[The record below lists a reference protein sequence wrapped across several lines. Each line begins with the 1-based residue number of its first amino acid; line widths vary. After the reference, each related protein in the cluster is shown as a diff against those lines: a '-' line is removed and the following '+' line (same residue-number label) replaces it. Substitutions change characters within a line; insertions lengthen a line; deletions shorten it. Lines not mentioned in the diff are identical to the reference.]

1 MENEIIL
8 DDSFYHKSEEE
19 QKEIH
24 EEIRQMYLRR
34 FSSIVDESM
43 TYEEMHNKVSEYY
56 QSVLDNKETIF

>member
-1 MENEIIL
+1 
-8 DDSFYHKSEEE
+8 
-19 QKEIH
+19 
-24 EEIRQMYLRR
+24 MYLRR